1 MTQAGMIW
9 DRRIHEPRTGARSRG
24 RSPERHLGVRCVLFE
39 MLSSE
44 RVFAGRDV
52 HETLAAVTA
61 GEIAWSRLPPQTPPQ
76 LRQLLARCLDRD
88 AARRLRDIGEA
99 RITLDDLIDGT
110 ATLPTPAVPGPTRSA
125 LLLVAATAALASGV
139 IAVALWPRPASPAAP
154 VTRFA
159 LTPPADRQLL
169 VDPQSIDLAITRDGT
184 RIVYKGGARV
194 DRTQLFVIASTAR
207 IRTSDADRHTARAV
221 YLARWPVDRVYR

>member
-1 MTQAGMIW
+1 MSPEQA
-9 DRRIHEPRTGARSRG
+9 RG
-24 RSPERHLGVRCVLFE
+24 REGDRGSDIWAFGAVLFE
-39 MLSSE
+39 MLSGE

-61 GEIAWSRLPPQTPPQ
+61 GEIAWSRLPSQTPQQ
-76 LRQLLARCLDRD
+76 LRHLLARCLDRD

-99 RITLDDLIDGT
+99 RIALDDLIDGT
-110 ATLPTPAVPGPTRSA
+110 AALPTPAAPGPTRSA

-159 LTPPADRQLL
+159 LTPPAGRQLL

-194 DRTQLFVIASTAR
+194 DRTQLFV
-207 IRTSDADRHTARAV
+207 
-221 YLARWPVDRVYR
+221 YRLDQLEFEPLKPPALPKAPFISPDGRGVG